1 MWSFGRQRPGASQ
14 VLPCAAALA
23 AFFATLLLASAAA
36 FWLGAQPAAEALLR
50 SLIAPSAAHPA
61 PISAEEEPG
70 ESIDGEPINGKSSE
84 GESIGGGA
92 TRGTDAA
99 AASAFGSDSFLLEE
113 NASVPQILEFDL
125 IKTYPHDR
133 RAFTQ
138 ACSCKQWVV
147 GCKAVVSI
155 SAVHAIPVIS
165 GLLYMDH
172 EASGGRGSGEGVFY
186 ESTGEYG
193 RHHPVFRSFL
203 HPIPSCLGPPCPCP
217 LLSPF
222 PGVPVPLLPLPLS
235 SFPMHPPFSSRV
247 QSTVRE
253 VDVASGEVLNSVPQ
267 SADVFGEGLALR
279 GDRLYQLAWRVR
291 SGLVYDRETLRPQGE
306 IKGGKGKGDGWCYGY
321 GEQFLDLCHMYDR
334 SSRSLISPGIPA
346 LLLTPLLPGSFQHG
360 MADGWGLAVLN
371 GSVMVGTDGSSTLF
385 HLDSSS
391 FKDESSFEAPQRLDE
406 ASFEAPQNLHG
417 WGLAVL
423 NESVMVGTDGSSTL
437 FHLDSSSFKAV
448 ARVTVKDGKRSI
460 PNLNELEVVRGLV
473 WANVWLS
480 NCLAAIHPDTG
491 KVLAWLDLSSLQ

>member
-1 MWSFGRQRPGASQ
+1 MPPQPSRRHAATARSKDPPPVPPQVKAKKRRGMWSFGRQRPGASQ

-138 ACSCKQWVV
+138 ACSCKQCVV

-155 SAVHAIPVIS
+155 SAVHAIPVIPVIP

-193 RHHPVFRSFL
+193 R
-203 HPIPSCLGPPCPCP
+203 
-217 LLSPF
+217 
-222 PGVPVPLLPLPLS
+222 
-235 SFPMHPPFSSRV
+235 
-247 QSTVRE
+247 STVRE

-391 FKDESSFEAPQRLDE
+391 FK
-406 ASFEAPQNLHG
+406 
-417 WGLAVL
+417 
-423 NESVMVGTDGSSTL
+423 
-437 FHLDSSSFKAV
+437 AV

>member
-1 MWSFGRQRPGASQ
+1 MPPQPSRRHAATARSKDPPPVPPQVKAKKRRGMWSFGRQRPGASQ

-138 ACSCKQWVV
+138 ACSCKQCVV

-155 SAVHAIPVIS
+155 SAVHAIPVIP

-193 RHHPVFRSFL
+193 RVSGRMCMWAVDSEGGGCGLCSVCCVLSLVEGMVQQQRPPDLTPPTFFPL
-203 HPIPSCLGPPCPCP
+203 MCLP
-217 LLSPF
+217 LLS
-222 PGVPVPLLPLPLS
+222 LSLSLPP
-235 SFPMHPPFSSRV
+235 
-247 QSTVRE
+247 Q
-253 VDVASGEVLNSVPQ
+253 VLNSVPQ
-267 SADVFGEGLALR
+267 SADVFGEGLALHD
-279 GDRLYQLAWRVR
+279 DRLYQLAWRVR
-291 SGLVYDRETLRPQGE
+291 SGLVYDRETLRPQG
-306 IKGGKGKGDGWCYGY
+306 
-321 GEQFLDLCHMYDR
+321 
-334 SSRSLISPGIPA
+334 
-346 LLLTPLLPGSFQHG
+346 SFQHG

-371 GSVMVGTDGSSTLF
+371 G
-385 HLDSSS
+385 
-391 FKDESSFEAPQRLDE
+391 
-406 ASFEAPQNLHG
+406 
-417 WGLAVL
+417 
-423 NESVMVGTDGSSTL
+423 SVMVGTDGSSTL

>member
-138 ACSCKQWVV
+138 ACSCKQCVV

-155 SAVHAIPVIS
+155 SAVHAIPVIP

-186 ESTGEYG
+186 ESTGDIILCFCPSFTLSPLVSVPLAPVPFCP
-193 RHHPVFRSFL
+193 HSPVFLFL
-203 HPIPSCLGPPCPCP
+203 FSPCPYPPFPCTPPFFPRAVDSEGGGCGLCLVEGMVQQQRPPDLTPPTFFPLMCLP
-217 LLSPF
+217 LLS
-222 PGVPVPLLPLPLS
+222 LSLSLPP
-235 SFPMHPPFSSRV
+235 
-247 QSTVRE
+247 Q
-253 VDVASGEVLNSVPQ
+253 VLNSVPQ
-267 SADVFGEGLALR
+267 SADVFGEGLALHD
-279 GDRLYQLAWRVR
+279 DRLYQLAWRVR
-291 SGLVYDRETLRPQGE
+291 SGLVYDRETLRPQG
-306 IKGGKGKGDGWCYGY
+306 
-321 GEQFLDLCHMYDR
+321 
-334 SSRSLISPGIPA
+334 
-346 LLLTPLLPGSFQHG
+346 SFQHG

-371 GSVMVGTDGSSTLF
+371 G
-385 HLDSSS
+385 
-391 FKDESSFEAPQRLDE
+391 
-406 ASFEAPQNLHG
+406 
-417 WGLAVL
+417 
-423 NESVMVGTDGSSTL
+423 SVMVGTDGSSTL